1 MSINKTILLIFL
13 LVFSSKVCAQIR
25 IGVALPLM
33 NNTENKEEK
42 KLGTEMLQGISDAV
56 KEHNRNNPGAKVEL
70 LTEDTQ
76 RDPAIALEI
85 INKFGSDKKVIAI
98 FGPVFSSE
106 LSPNAGAADF
116 HKIPVVTPTST
127 QNFLAQKNP
136 FLFQLNPTYDIRGRT
151 MAKFAN
157 DELKMKRF
165 AVFSEDS
172 YGKNFAESFS
182 DEVLKNGGSITATVY
197 YSKDDNDLTQELEE
211 LEDKIFSTDKF
222 IDFGNITKENFDII
236 KSYDIKFS
244 YPDSLKNEMLVV
256 SIYKLFGRD
265 ADRIMDSLKL
275 KPTASFDKSR
285 TVIPGYTEAIYIPIS
300 TYMEIPKMISQ
311 YFSEHINLPVLGT
324 SDWNNKEILEENKI
338 YIKNL
343 YFDSDFNLRE
353 DAETPDKLSESGIK
367 NYFFGYDG
375 MKLILDKISEGNK
388 DRISLNNAL
397 ELTENYITFHNK
409 ITLIDRTN
417 TELEIMRFNMGE
429 LMRLG
434 NFKYNKLNY

>member
-1 MSINKTILLIFL
+1 MIIKNTVLLIFL
-13 LVFSSKVCAQIR
+13 LLFSYKVCAQIK

-33 NNTENKEEK
+33 NNTESKEEK
-42 KLGTEMLQGISDAV
+42 KLGAEMMLGINDAV
-56 KEHNRNNPGAKVEL
+56 KEHNRLNPGSKVEL
-70 LTEDTQ
+70 ITEDTQ
-76 RDPAIALEI
+76 RDPSIALEI
-85 INKFGSDKKVIAI
+85 INKFGSDKKVIAV

-136 FLFQLNPTYDIRGRT
+136 FLFQLNPTYDVRGRT

-172 YGKNFAESFS
+172 YGKNFADSFS
-182 DEVLKNGGSITATVY
+182 EEALKNGGAITASVY

-211 LEDKIFSTDKF
+211 LEDKIFSLDKF
-222 IDFGNITKENFDII
+222 IDFGNIAREHFEII
-236 KSYDIKFS
+236 KNYDIKFS
-244 YPDSLKNEMLVV
+244 YADSLKMESLVV

-275 KPTASFDKSR
+275 KPSASYDKSR

-300 TYMEIPKMISQ
+300 TYLEIPKMISQ

-324 SDWNNKEILEENKI
+324 SDWNNKVVLDENKI

-343 YFDSDFNLRE
+343 YFDSDFNLSE
-353 DAETPDKLSESGIK
+353 NADVPEKLSESGIK

-388 DRISLNNAL
+388 DRLSLNNAL
-397 ELTENYITFHNK
+397 ESTENYKTFHSTV
-409 ITLIDRTN
+409 TLKDRTN
-417 TELEIMRFNMGE
+417 IEMEIMRFNMGE
-429 LMRLG
+429 LFNLG
-434 NFKYNKLNY
+434 NFKY

>member
-1 MSINKTILLIFL
+1 MSIKKTVLLIFL
-13 LVFSSKVCAQIR
+13 LVFSLQASAQIR

-42 KLGTEMLQGISDAV
+42 KLGAEMLQGINDAV
-56 KEHNRNNPGAKVEL
+56 KEHNRLNPESKVEL
-70 LTEDTQ
+70 ITEDTQ
-76 RDPAIALEI
+76 RDPAITLEL
-85 INKFGSDKKVIAI
+85 INKFGSDKKVIAV

-106 LSPNAGAADF
+106 LSPNAGAANF
-116 HKIPVVTPTST
+116 HKIPVITPTST

-136 FLFQLNPTYDIRGRT
+136 FLFQLNPTYDVRGRT

-157 DELKMKRF
+157 NELKMKRF

-172 YGKNFAESFS
+172 YGKNFADSFS
-182 DEVLKNGGSITATVY
+182 EEVLKNGGAITASVY

-211 LEDKIFSTDKF
+211 LEDKIFSMDKF
-222 IDFGNITKENFDII
+222 IDFGNITKEQFEII
-236 KSYDIKFS
+236 KNLDIKFS
-244 YPDSLKNEMLVV
+244 YADSLKIESLVV

-265 ADRIMDSLKL
+265 ANRIMDSLKL
-275 KPTASFDKSR
+275 KTSDTYDKSR

-300 TYMEIPKMISQ
+300 TYLEIPKMISQ

-324 SDWNNKEILEENKI
+324 SDWNNKEILEENKM

-343 YFDSDFNLRE
+343 YFDSDFNLSD
-353 DAETPDKLSESGIK
+353 DAVTPDKLSESGLK
-367 NYFFGYDG
+367 NYYFGYDG

-388 DRISLNNAL
+388 DRLSLSNAL
-397 ELTENYITFHNK
+397 ESTEDYRTFHNK
-409 ITLIDRTN
+409 ITLKERTN
-417 TELEIMRFNMGE
+417 IELEIMRFNSGE

-434 NFKYNKLNY
+434 NFKY